1 MELSAELKAIENEIL
16 SLIGA
21 ETFDGCQTI
30 INQLLGN
37 LRRKEE
43 TKTLNKLNRLYKGT
57 LKLPESLD
65 QYVNL
70 SKHRLTEPEKELLNL
85 GLNCHVS
92 SKFDR
97 YFKATEMEILYDS
110 ILKLETDRKITV
122 SAGFRDQLRGEATK
136 VRGDGRS
143 TLFTPHLWEAAKSLR
158 NNEEIIVRKADK
170 CNMFVVI
177 DMDEYKSKLDS
188 ILSDTTKF
196 EIVNRDPVKWRST
209 ISLNQSTGSAR
220 KEYWNP
226 W

>member
-1 MELSAELKAIENEIL
+1 MDTVAYQLSKANGRKLELAAELKAIENEIL

-21 ETFDGCQTI
+21 ETFDGCQAI

-37 LRRKEE
+37 LRLKEE

-65 QYVNL
+65 QYINL
-70 SKHRLTEPEKELLNL
+70 SKHHLTESEKELLNL

-97 YFKATEMEILYDS
+97 YIKATEMEILYDS
-110 ILKLETDRKITV
+110 ILKLEMDRKITV

-143 TLFTPHLWEAAKSLR
+143 TLLTPPPPSMGG
-158 NNEEIIVRKADK
+158 
-170 CNMFVVI
+170 CQ
-177 DMDEYKSKLDS
+177 
-188 ILSDTTKF
+188 KF
-196 EIVNRDPVKWRST
+196 EKQRRD
-209 ISLNQSTGSAR
+209 NC
-220 KEYWNP
+220 
-226 W
+226 